1 MLKNRHIPFL
11 TWLFGSIML
20 LMTAACSSSD
30 DEGGQGVGKKSAT
43 LAVYVYAPEQAAAKK
58 KAPLTR
64 GDEGKVDAI
73 TNEGTINS
81 LQIWIYESESGY
93 YVGYFN
99 TEDVAALNQGQGTTY
114 QIPVSDEF
122 ASKRPSVDVYV
133 MANVKAENCGVGTLD
148 KETSRGDLIAGA
160 KIIKNLTKD
169 YFGLGNLQTI
179 VPEEGLPMAGM
190 LTTQPVVGEAPAL
203 RVGDLDEVSTVQLT
217 RAVSKLRFVFAKTKN
232 QPTVSITSI
241 KINEGMIPEV
251 EYLFDETQPL
261 TYNTSAGELLL
272 SAINDIAETTDPTD
286 YIYFNQDAQEYE
298 DLINEAASKQPKP
311 EVTVSGPIY
320 LRESDRQLAGT
331 ITYTIDNGDP
341 QTVDFAMQQAG
352 DFSRN
357 HTWIVYAYYA
367 GTGGLQVQSLYVKD
381 WSGKEMSYDFFNW

>member
-1 MLKNRHIPFL
+1 M
-11 TWLFGSIML
+11 ML

-30 DEGGQGVGKKSAT
+30 NEEGQEKHAM
-43 LAVYVYAPEQAAAKK
+43 LAVYVYAPEPAAGAQKN
-58 KAPLTR
+58 AVR
-64 GDEGKVDAI
+64 RRADVGEVDVISAAEQEI
-73 TNEGTINS
+73 KS
-81 LQIWIYESESGY
+81 LQLWIYEHETGD
-93 YVGYFN
+93 YVGYLSTVEVASLN
-99 TEDVAALNQGQGTTY
+99 TGEGMTY

-122 ASKRPSVDVYV
+122 AADKPEVDVYV
-133 MANVKAENCGVGTLD
+133 QANVKAENCGVGTLD
-148 KETSRGDLIAGA
+148 KNTTRDDLMAGA
-160 KIIKNLTKD
+160 KITTG
-169 YFGLGNLQTI
+169 YFGLANRQKS
-179 VPEEGLPMAGM
+179 VPEQGLPMAGK
-190 LTTQPVVGEAPAL
+190 LTMQTVVGDAPAL
-203 RVGDLDEVSTVQLT
+203 RVGTETQMSTVQLT
-217 RAVSKLRFVFAKTKN
+217 RAVSKLRFVFAKSEG
-232 QPTVSITSI
+232 QPEVSITSI
-241 KINEGMIPEV
+241 KINAGMIPEV
-251 EYLFDETQPL
+251 EYLFDETQAL
-261 TYNTSAGELLL
+261 SYNTSAGELLS
-272 SAINDIAETTDPTD
+272 SAISDIAETADPTD

-367 GTGGLQVQSLYVKD
+367 GSGGLQVQSLYVKD

>member
-1 MLKNRHIPFL
+1 MLKDRHISFL
-11 TWLFGSIML
+11 TWLLSGMML
-20 LMTAACSSSD
+20 LMTVACSSSD

-114 QIPVSDEF
+114 QIPVSDDF
-122 ASKRPSVDVYV
+122 AKNKPDVDVYV
-133 MANVKAENCGVGTLD
+133 MANVTNANCGVETD
-148 KETSRGDLIAGA
+148 KDTERDDLMAGA
-160 KIIKNLTKD
+160 KIAG
-169 YFGLGNLQTI
+169 YFGLGNLQTS
-179 VPEEGLPMAGM
+179 VPTDGLPMAGY
-190 LTTQPVVGEAPAL
+190 LTTQPVVGDAPAL
-203 RVGDLDEVSTVQLT
+203 RVGDLNAVSTVPLT
-217 RAVSKLRFVFAKTKN
+217 RAVSKLRFVFAKTKD
-232 QPTVSITSI
+232 QPTVRITSI
-241 KINEGMIPEV
+241 KMNENMIPDV
-251 EYLFDETQPL
+251 EYLFKKPESVTI
-261 TYNTSAGELLL
+261 TYNTDEGELLS
-272 SAINDIAETTDPTD
+272 SAISDIAETADPTD

-311 EVTVSGPIY
+311 EVTVSDPIY

-367 GTGGLQVQSLYVKD
+367 GSGGLQVQSLYVKD